1 MSHFVCHS
9 LHIFLLL
16 PSSYPPSLFLSSL
29 PLLMIFPSSPLY
41 LLSYYLPPSY
51 SIFTFLLCSSIPP
64 SSYPLLPSFTL
75 PLLLILLW
83 RTRNIMREP
92 GCSLNLD
99 MREQRE
105 LWQNSVLIGAHVQ
118 ALVHLHR
125 DGYVYTYKHVCIRTY
140 IRNVYIY
147 KHIHT
152 YIHKYVYT
160 CAHAY
165 IHTYIYICI
174 YRYSFLLSY
183 YRLHIIL

>member
-9 LHIFLLL
+9 LHILLLL
-16 PSSYPPSLFLSSL
+16 PSSYPPINF
-29 PLLMIFPSSPLY
+29 
-41 LLSYYLPPSY
+41 
-51 SIFTFLLCSSIPP
+51 PP
-64 SSYPLLPSFTL
+64 SSYDLPFLPPLLTFLLSSSFLFYFYLPLMLFPPSLFLPSFTL